1 MDLEE
6 WEDDLPFFDD
16 ALVVLAETPG
26 GDSPEMVHY
35 PTLPYPTL
43 PAQALCS
50 PSCVT
55 LGPTLSILS
64 ILCLLFFFF
73 HPSSLLPS
81 PPLHFPSS
89 LSCLVLSCQAECHN
103 LIGSTLQALGVPE
116 EAKEAFT
123 ESLR

>member
-6 WEDDLPFFDD
+6 WEDALPFFDD

-43 PAQALCS
+43 PDKRSALPPVQLLALHFLFYRFFVS
-50 PSCVT
+50 SFSSFT
-55 LGPTLSILS
+55 LH
-64 ILCLLFFFF
+64 LL
-73 HPSSLLPS
+73 S

-89 LSCLVLSCQAECHN
+89 LSCLVLSYPVRLSA
-103 LIGSTLQALGVPE
+103 T
-116 EAKEAFT
+116 T
-123 ESLR
+123 